1 MLKCWFVKDLS
12 SFSISYETVYQWA
25 TTNCCFV
32 SELLYNLVMCQY
44 ASILPILKLF
54 KSNFSIW
61 CFKTMI
67 QMEYQ
72 NNVQEVNFWYSLP
85 AVAL

>member
-1 MLKCWFVKDLS
+1 M
-12 SFSISYETVYQWA
+12 
-25 TTNCCFV
+25 

-44 ASILPILKLF
+44 ASILLILKFF

-61 CFKTMI
+61 FFKTMI